1 MCWAQVKPALKY
13 LTDPKY
19 EHDRPKN
26 THSST
31 HDKYFKEQIMS
42 KQQYNLHTKTDYLNR
57 KMFLDPAGPVT
68 IQRFEEVKYKKI
80 ADFEATARG
89 FFWQPEEISLTKDS
103 NDFKDASDAV
113 KHIFTSNLLRQTA
126 LDSLQGRGPSQI
138 FMPVISLPEL
148 EALVYNWTFFETN
161 IHSKSY
167 SHIIRNIYNVP
178 KDVFNT
184 IHDTKEIVDMASSV
198 GDYYEALHMVNCRKQ
213 MGETVTEHEHVRA
226 IWMAL
231 HASYALEAFRFMV
244 SFATSLAM
252 VENRIFIGNGNI
264 ISLILQDELLHKG
277 WTAYLINQ
285 VIKEDPRFLVAK
297 EECEQEVYQLYMDVI
312 REEKAWADYLFNK
325 GPVIG
330 LNANILKDFVDYT
343 AVGALKDI
351 GIKYQGIAPK
361 STPIPWF
368 NKHTD
373 TSKKQ
378 TALQENEST
387 NYVIGVMSEGIDYD
401 ALPAL

>member
-1 MCWAQVKPALKY
+1 
-13 LTDPKY
+13 
-19 EHDRPKN
+19 
-26 THSST
+26 
-31 HDKYFKEQIMS
+31 MS
-42 KQQYNLHTKTDYLNR
+42 KQQYNLNTKTDYLNR
-57 KMFLDPAGPVT
+57 KMFLDPAGQVT

-80 ADFEATARG
+80 SDFEATARG
-89 FFWQPEEISLTKDS
+89 FFWQPEEISLSKDA
-103 NDFKDASDAV
+103 NDFKEASDAV

-138 FMPVISLPEL
+138 FTPVVSLPEL
-148 EALVYNWTFFETN
+148 EALVYNWTFYETN

-198 GDYYEALHMVNCRKQ
+198 GNYYDKLHVINCRKEL
-213 MGETVTEHEHVRA
+213 GEDIPEKEHIKA

-252 VENRIFIGNGNI
+252 VENKIFIGNGNI

-277 WTAYLINQ
+277 WTAFLINQ
-285 VIKEDPRFLVAK
+285 VIKEDPRFAAIK
-297 EECEQEVYQLYMDVI
+297 PECEAEVYQLYLDVI
-312 REEKAWADYLFNK
+312 REEKEWATYLFK
-325 GPVIG
+325 LGPVIG
-330 LNANILKDFVDYT
+330 LNANILRDFVDYT
-343 AVGALKDI
+343 AVDALKQI
-351 GIKYQGIAPK
+351 GIKYTSPAPK
-361 STPIPWF
+361 TTPIPWF
-368 NKHTD
+368 NKHSD

-378 TALQENEST
+378 TALQESEST
-387 NYVIGVMSEGIDYD
+387 NYVIGVMTDKINYEE
-401 ALPAL
+401 LPNL

>member
-1 MCWAQVKPALKY
+1 
-13 LTDPKY
+13 
-19 EHDRPKN
+19 
-26 THSST
+26 
-31 HDKYFKEQIMS
+31 MS
-42 KQQYNLHTKTDYLNR
+42 QAQYNLTTKTDYLNR

-89 FFWQPEEISLTKDS
+89 FFWQPEEISLSKDA

-126 LDSLQGRGPSQI
+126 LDSLQGRGPTQI
-138 FMPVISLPEL
+138 FTPVCSLPEV
-148 EALVYNWTFFETN
+148 EALMYNWGFFETN

-184 IHDTKEIVDMASSV
+184 IHDTAEIVGMASSV
-198 GDYYEALHMVNCRKQ
+198 GRYYDKLHEINCFKEIDPKTVNEKQ
-213 MGETVTEHEHVRA
+213 HIKA

-252 VENRIFIGNGNI
+252 VENKIFIGNGNI
-264 ISLILQDELLHKG
+264 IGLILQDELLHKG

-285 VIKEDPRFLVAK
+285 VVKEDSRFAAIKV
-297 EECEQEVYQLYMDVI
+297 ECEQEVYALYQDVI
-312 REEKAWADYLFNK
+312 REEKAWADYLFK
-325 GPVIG
+325 MGPVIG

-351 GIKYQGIAPK
+351 GIKYQAAAPR

-368 NKHTD
+368 NKHSD

-387 NYVIGVMSEGIDYD
+387 NYVIGVMSESLDYD
-401 ALPAL
+401 QLPSL

>member
-1 MCWAQVKPALKY
+1 
-13 LTDPKY
+13 
-19 EHDRPKN
+19 
-26 THSST
+26 
-31 HDKYFKEQIMS
+31 MS
-42 KQQYNLHTKTDYLNR
+42 QAQYNLTTKTDYLNR
-57 KMFLDPAGPVT
+57 RMFLDPAGPVT
-68 IQRFEEVKYKKI
+68 IQRFEEVKYPKI
-80 ADFEATARG
+80 AKFEETARG
-89 FFWQPEEISLTKDS
+89 FFWQPEEISLSKDAT
-103 NDFKDASDAV
+103 DFKDASDAV

-126 LDSLQGRGPSQI
+126 LDSLQGRGPTQV

-184 IHDTKEIVDMASSV
+184 IHDTQEIIDMASSV
-198 GDYYEALHMVNCRKQ
+198 GNYYEKLHQLNCFKEISP
-213 MGETVTEHEHVRA
+213 GTVSEESHIKA

-252 VENRIFIGNGNI
+252 VENKIFIGNGNI

-277 WTAYLINQ
+277 WTAYIINQ
-285 VIKEDPRFLVAK
+285 VIKEDSRFAAIK
-297 EECEQEVYQLYMDVI
+297 QECEAEVYQLYVDVI

-330 LNANILKDFVDYT
+330 LNAAVLKDFVDYT
-343 AVGALKDI
+343 AVAALKEI
-351 GIKYQGIAPK
+351 GIKYQSNAPK

-368 NKHTD
+368 NKHVD

-387 NYVIGVMSEGIDYD
+387 NYVIGVMSDSIDYD
-401 ALPAL
+401 QLPNL

>member
-1 MCWAQVKPALKY
+1 
-13 LTDPKY
+13 
-19 EHDRPKN
+19 
-26 THSST
+26 
-31 HDKYFKEQIMS
+31 MS
-42 KQQYNLHTKTDYLNR
+42 QAQYNLHTKTDYLSR

-68 IQRFEEVKYKKI
+68 IQRFEEVKYNKI
-80 ADFEATARG
+80 SDFEKTARG
-89 FFWQPEEISLTKDS
+89 FFWVPEEISLTKDA
-103 NDFKDASDAV
+103 NDFKEASDAV

-138 FMPVISLPEL
+138 FTPVISLPEL

-161 IHSKSY
+161 IHSRSY

-178 KDVFNT
+178 KEVFAT
-184 IHDTKEIVDMASSV
+184 IHDTKEIVEMASSV
-198 GDYYEALHMVNCRKQ
+198 GKYYDDLHMINCRKEA
-213 MGETVTEHEHVRA
+213 GEKINEYTHVKA
-226 IWMAL
+226 IWLAL
-231 HASYALEAFRFMV
+231 NASYALEALRFMV

-252 VENRIFIGNGNI
+252 VENKIFIGNGNI

-277 WTAYLINQ
+277 WTAFLINQ
-285 VIKEDPRFLVAK
+285 VVKEDPRFAQAK
-297 EECEQEVYQLYMDVI
+297 VDCEAEVYQLYKDVI
-312 REEKAWADYLFNK
+312 REEKEWAEYLFKK

-330 LNANILKDFVDYT
+330 LNAPILSDFVDYT
-343 AVGALKDI
+343 ATGALKEI
-351 GIKYQGIAPK
+351 GIKYQATAPK

-387 NYVIGVMSEGIDYD
+387 NYVIGVMSDAIDYEE
-401 ALPAL
+401 LPSL

>member
-1 MCWAQVKPALKY
+1 
-13 LTDPKY
+13 
-19 EHDRPKN
+19 
-26 THSST
+26 
-31 HDKYFKEQIMS
+31 MS
-42 KQQYNLHTKTDYLNR
+42 KQQYNLTQKTDYLNR

-68 IQRFEEVKYKKI
+68 IQRFEEFKYPKVS
-80 ADFEATARG
+80 DFETTARG
-89 FFWQPEEISLTKDS
+89 FFWVPEEVSLTKDAG
-103 NDFKDASDAV
+103 DFKNASDSV

-126 LDSLQGRGPSQI
+126 LDSIQGRGPTQV
-138 FMPVISLPEL
+138 FQPVVSLPEL
-148 EALVYNWTFFETN
+148 EALMLNWGFFETN
-161 IHSKSY
+161 IHSRSY

-184 IHDTKEIVDMASSV
+184 IHDTNEIINMASSI
-198 GDYYEALHMVNCRKQ
+198 GEYYDRLHVINCRKEI
-213 MGETVTEHEHVRA
+213 GETINEQEHINA
-226 IWMAL
+226 IYLAL
-231 HASYALEAFRFMV
+231 HASYGLEAFRFMV

-252 VENRIFIGNGNI
+252 VENKIFIGNGNI

-285 VIKEDPRFLVAK
+285 VVKEDQRFAQAK
-297 EECEQEVYQLYMDVI
+297 IECEAEVIQIYKDVI
-312 REEKAWADYLFNK
+312 AEEKGWADYLFQK

-343 AVGALKDI
+343 AFGALKDI
-351 GIKYQGIAPK
+351 GIKYWNPHPK

-368 NKHTD
+368 NKHSD

-387 NYVIGVMSEGIDYD
+387 NYVIGVMSDQLDYD
-401 ALPAL
+401 ALPSI

>member
-1 MCWAQVKPALKY
+1 
-13 LTDPKY
+13 
-19 EHDRPKN
+19 
-26 THSST
+26 
-31 HDKYFKEQIMS
+31 MS
-42 KQQYNLHTKTDYLNR
+42 KQQYNLNTKTDYLNR

-80 ADFEATARG
+80 ADYDATARG
-89 FFWQPEEISLTKDS
+89 FFWQPEEISLSKDA
-103 NDFKDASDAV
+103 NDFKEASDAV

-126 LDSLQGRGPSQI
+126 LDSLQGRGPTQV
-138 FMPVISLPEL
+138 FTPVCSLPEV
-148 EALVYNWTFFETN
+148 EALMYNWGFFETN

-184 IHDTKEIVDMASSV
+184 IHDTTEIVDMASSV
-198 GDYYEALHMVNCRKQ
+198 GNYYDNLHVINCRKELG
-213 MGETVTEHEHVRA
+213 MEVTEKEHVKA
-226 IWMAL
+226 VWLAL

-252 VENRIFIGNGNI
+252 VENKIFIGNGNI

-277 WTAYLINQ
+277 WTAYMINQ
-285 VIKEDPRFLVAK
+285 VIKEDARFVEARD
-297 EECEQEVYQLYMDVI
+297 ECQAEVYQLYMDVI
-312 REEKAWADYLFNK
+312 REEKDWATYLFK
-325 GPVIG
+325 MGPVIG
-330 LNANILKDFVDYT
+330 LNANILRDFVDYT
-343 AVGALKDI
+343 AVDALKQI
-351 GIKYQGIAPK
+351 GIKYQATAPK

-378 TALQENEST
+378 TALQESEST
-387 NYVIGVMSEGIDYD
+387 NYVIGIMGESLDYD
-401 ALPAL
+401 ELPAI

>member
-1 MCWAQVKPALKY
+1 
-13 LTDPKY
+13 
-19 EHDRPKN
+19 
-26 THSST
+26 
-31 HDKYFKEQIMS
+31 MS
-42 KQQYNLHTKTDYLNR
+42 KAQYNLSTKTDYLNR
-57 KMFLDPAGPVT
+57 KMFLDPEGPVT

-80 ADFEATARG
+80 ADFETTARG
-89 FFWQPEEISLTKDS
+89 FFWVPEEISLSKDA

-113 KHIFTSNLLRQTA
+113 RHIFTSNLLRQTA
-126 LDSLQGRGPSQI
+126 LDSLQGRGPSQV
-138 FMPVISLPEL
+138 FAPVVSLPEL
-148 EALVYNWTFFETN
+148 EALIYNWTFFETN
-161 IHSKSY
+161 IHSRSY

-198 GDYYEALHMVNCRKQ
+198 GDYYDKLHVVNCRSEL
-213 MGETVTEHEHVRA
+213 GEVIPEKEYIKA

-252 VENRIFIGNGNI
+252 VENKIFIGNGNI

-285 VIKEDPRFLVAK
+285 VIKEDPRFAEVKA
-297 EECEQEVYQLYMDVI
+297 ECEQEVYQLYMDVI
-312 REEKAWADYLFNK
+312 REEKLWADYLFNK

-351 GIKYQGIAPK
+351 GIKYNNTAPK
-361 STPIPWF
+361 TTPIPWF
-368 NKHTD
+368 NKHSD

-378 TALQENEST
+378 TALQESEST
-387 NYVIGVMSEGIDYD
+387 NYVIGVMSDAINYD
-401 ALPAL
+401 ELPTL

>member
-1 MCWAQVKPALKY
+1 
-13 LTDPKY
+13 
-19 EHDRPKN
+19 
-26 THSST
+26 
-31 HDKYFKEQIMS
+31 MS
-42 KQQYNLHTKTDYLNR
+42 KEQYNLNTRTDYLNR

-89 FFWQPEEISLTKDS
+89 FFWQPEEISLSKDA

-126 LDSLQGRGPSQI
+126 LDSLQGRAPSQV
-138 FMPVISLPEL
+138 FTPVVSLPEL
-148 EALVYNWTFFETN
+148 EALIYNWTFFETN

-184 IHDTKEIVDMASSV
+184 IHDTQQIIDMASSV
-198 GDYYEALHMVNCRKQ
+198 GDYYDKLHELNCFKEINPKTVS
-213 MGETVTEHEHVRA
+213 ETSHIKA

-252 VENRIFIGNGNI
+252 VENKIFIGNGNI
-264 ISLILQDELLHKG
+264 ISLILQDEILHKG
-277 WTAYLINQ
+277 WTAFIINQ
-285 VIKEDPRFLVAK
+285 VIKEDSRFAAIK
-297 EECEQEVYQLYMDVI
+297 QECEAEVYELYMDVI
-312 REEKAWADYLFNK
+312 REEKDWAEYLFNK

-330 LNANILKDFVDYT
+330 LNANVLKDFVDYT
-343 AVGALKDI
+343 AVAALKEI
-351 GIKYQGIAPK
+351 GIKYQSNAPR

-368 NKHTD
+368 NKHVD

-387 NYVIGVMSEGIDYD
+387 NYVIGVMSDSIDYD
-401 ALPAL
+401 QLPNL

>member
-1 MCWAQVKPALKY
+1 
-13 LTDPKY
+13 
-19 EHDRPKN
+19 
-26 THSST
+26 
-31 HDKYFKEQIMS
+31 MS
-42 KQQYNLHTKTDYLNR
+42 KRQYNLANKTDYVNR

-68 IQRFEEVKYKKI
+68 IQRFEEVKYNKI
-80 ADFEATARG
+80 VDYEKTARG
-89 FFWQPEEISLTKDS
+89 FFWVPEEINLSKDA
-103 NDFKDASDAV
+103 NDFKDASAAV

-126 LDSLQGRGPSQI
+126 LDSLQGRAPSQV

-148 EALVYNWTFFETN
+148 EALIYNWTFFETN
-161 IHSKSY
+161 IHSRSY

-184 IHDTKEIVDMASSV
+184 IHDTKEIVDMAASV
-198 GDYYEALHMVNCRKQ
+198 GRYYDQLHEINCRKEI
-213 MGETVTEHEHVRA
+213 GETISEKDHVRA
-226 IWMAL
+226 IYMAL

-277 WTAYLINQ
+277 WTAWLINQ
-285 VIKEDPRFLVAK
+285 VVKEDPRFAAAK
-297 EECEQEVYQLYMDVI
+297 AECEAEVYQLYLDVI
-312 REEKAWADYLFNK
+312 AEEKAWADYLFK
-325 GPVIG
+325 LGPVIG
-330 LNANILKDFVDYT
+330 LNAAILKDFVDYT

-351 GIKYQGIAPK
+351 GIKYQATAPR

-378 TALQENEST
+378 SALQETEST
-387 NYVIGVMSEGIDYD
+387 NYVIGVMGENLDYD
-401 ALPAL
+401 ALPAI

>member
-1 MCWAQVKPALKY
+1 
-13 LTDPKY
+13 
-19 EHDRPKN
+19 
-26 THSST
+26 
-31 HDKYFKEQIMS
+31 MS
-42 KQQYNLHTKTDYLNR
+42 KQQYNLNTKTDYLNR

-68 IQRFEEVKYKKI
+68 IQRFEEVKYNKI
-80 ADFEATARG
+80 VKFEQEARG
-89 FFWQPEEISLTKDS
+89 FYWVPEEISLTKDA
-103 NDFKDASDAV
+103 NDFKEASETV
-113 KHIFTSNLLRQTA
+113 RHIFTSNLLRQTA

-138 FMPVISLPEL
+138 FTPVVSIPEL

-161 IHSKSY
+161 IHSRSY
-167 SHIIRNIYNVP
+167 SHIIRNIYNIP

-184 IHDTKEIVDMASSV
+184 IHDTQEIVNMASSV
-198 GDYYEALHMVNCRKQ
+198 GDYYEALHNINCHKEL
-213 MGETVTEHEHVRA
+213 GENISEKMHIRA

-264 ISLILQDELLHKG
+264 ISLILQDEILHKD
-277 WTAYLINQ
+277 WTAWMINQ
-285 VIKEDPRFLVAK
+285 VVKEDSRFADIK
-297 EECEQEVYQLYMDVI
+297 AECEAEVYQLYMDVI

-343 AVGALKDI
+343 ARNALHEI
-351 GIKYQGIAPK
+351 GIKYQSPAPK
-361 STPIPWF
+361 TTPIPWF
-368 NKHTD
+368 NKHVD

-387 NYVIGVMSEGIDYD
+387 NYVIGVMSDSIDY
-401 ALPAL
+401 AELPNL

>member
-1 MCWAQVKPALKY
+1 
-13 LTDPKY
+13 
-19 EHDRPKN
+19 
-26 THSST
+26 
-31 HDKYFKEQIMS
+31 MS
-42 KQQYNLHTKTDYLNR
+42 KEQYNLHTKTDYLNR

-68 IQRFEEVKYKKI
+68 IQRFEEVKYNKI
-80 ADFEATARG
+80 SDFEKTARG
-89 FFWQPEEISLTKDS
+89 FFWVPEEISLTKDA
-103 NDFKDASDAV
+103 NDFKEASDAV

-138 FMPVISLPEL
+138 FTPVISLPEL

-161 IHSKSY
+161 IHSRSY

-178 KDVFNT
+178 KEIFAT
-184 IHDTKEIVDMASSV
+184 IHDTKEIVEMASSV
-198 GDYYEALHMVNCRKQ
+198 GKYYDDLHMINCRKEA
-213 MGETVTEHEHVRA
+213 GEKINEYTHVKA
-226 IWMAL
+226 IWLAL
-231 HASYALEAFRFMV
+231 NASYALEALRFMV

-252 VENRIFIGNGNI
+252 VENKIFIGNGNI

-277 WTAYLINQ
+277 WTAFLINQ
-285 VIKEDPRFLVAK
+285 VVKEDSRFAQAK
-297 EECEQEVYQLYMDVI
+297 ADCEAEVYQLYKDVI
-312 REEKAWADYLFNK
+312 REEKEWAEYLFKK

-330 LNANILKDFVDYT
+330 LNAPILSDFVDYT
-343 AVGALKDI
+343 ATAALKEI
-351 GIKYQGIAPK
+351 GIKYQATAPK

-387 NYVIGVMSEGIDYD
+387 NYVIGVMSDAIDYEE
-401 ALPAL
+401 LPSL

>member
-1 MCWAQVKPALKY
+1 
-13 LTDPKY
+13 
-19 EHDRPKN
+19 
-26 THSST
+26 
-31 HDKYFKEQIMS
+31 MS
-42 KQQYNLHTKTDYLNR
+42 QAQYNLATKTDYLHR

-68 IQRFEEVKYKKI
+68 IQRFEEVKYNKLVK
-80 ADFEATARG
+80 FEQEARG
-89 FFWQPEEISLTKDS
+89 FFWIPEEVSLTKDA
-103 NDFKDASDAV
+103 NDFKEASDTV

-126 LDSLQGRGPSQI
+126 LDSLQGRGPAQV
-138 FMPVISLPEL
+138 FTPVVGIPEL
-148 EALVYNWTFFETN
+148 EALMYNWSFFETN
-161 IHSKSY
+161 IHSRSY

-198 GDYYEALHMVNCRKQ
+198 GKYYDELHRINCHKELSSEMTGMVLEQ
-213 MGETVTEHEHVRA
+213 EHIKA
-226 IWMAL
+226 IWLAL
-231 HASYALEAFRFMV
+231 NASYALEAFRFMV

-264 ISLILQDELLHKG
+264 ISLILQDEILHKD
-277 WTAYLINQ
+277 WTAWMINQ
-285 VIKEDPRFLVAK
+285 VVKEDPRFAAAK
-297 EECEQEVYQLYMDVI
+297 AECEAEVYQLYLDVI
-312 REEKAWADYLFNK
+312 REEKAWADYLFQK

-343 AVGALKDI
+343 AVGALKEI
-351 GIKYQGIAPK
+351 GVKYLEPAPR

-368 NKHTD
+368 MKHVD

-387 NYVIGVMSEGIDYD
+387 NYVIGVMSDSLDYD
-401 ALPAL
+401 ELPDL

>member
-1 MCWAQVKPALKY
+1 
-13 LTDPKY
+13 
-19 EHDRPKN
+19 
-26 THSST
+26 
-31 HDKYFKEQIMS
+31 MS
-42 KQQYNLHTKTDYLNR
+42 KKQYNLANKTDYVNR

-68 IQRFEEVKYKKI
+68 IQRFEEVKYNKI
-80 ADFEATARG
+80 ADYEKTARG
-89 FFWQPEEISLTKDS
+89 FFWVPEEINLSKDA
-103 NDFKDASDAV
+103 NDFKDASAAV

-126 LDSLQGRGPSQI
+126 LDSLQGRAPSQV

-148 EALVYNWTFFETN
+148 EALIYNWTFFETN
-161 IHSKSY
+161 IHSRSY

-184 IHDTKEIVDMASSV
+184 IHDTKEIVDMAASV
-198 GDYYEALHMVNCRKQ
+198 GRYYDQLHEINCRKEI
-213 MGETVTEHEHVRA
+213 GETISEKDHVKA
-226 IWMAL
+226 IYMAL

-277 WTAYLINQ
+277 WTAWLINQ
-285 VIKEDPRFLVAK
+285 VVKEDPRFAAAK
-297 EECEQEVYQLYMDVI
+297 AECEAEVYQLYLDVI
-312 REEKAWADYLFNK
+312 AEEKAWADYLFK
-325 GPVIG
+325 LGPVIG
-330 LNANILKDFVDYT
+330 LNAAILKDFVDYT

-351 GIKYQGIAPK
+351 GIKYQATAPR

-378 TALQENEST
+378 SALQETEST
-387 NYVIGVMSEGIDYD
+387 NYVIGIMGENLDYD
-401 ALPAL
+401 ALPAI